1 MVGCGYCYL
10 LHLSLGDKGL
20 GDALEAVIEDL
31 GDGRCHG
38 LGLLGGHALRLQL
51 LNLRSPFVANSLR
64 QAFQRTPLGHRS
76 TRTGGEAAF
85 VGTARRRDVPGRG
98 CRRGRHGSRWS

>member
-1 MVGCGYCYL
+1 MVGCGYYYL
-10 LHLSLGDKGL
+10 LYLSLGDEGL
-20 GDALEAVIEDL
+20 EEALEAIVEDL
-31 GDGRCHG
+31 GDGGCDV

-51 LNLRSPFVANSLR
+51 PHMQSPFVADSLR

-85 VGTARRRDVPGRG
+85 AGTAGRRDVPGQG
-98 CRRGRHGSRWS
+98 CR